1 MRLIRKMVQ
10 VALTVVTLPFLC
22 AVRLFSRFFQV
33 RTFMTH
39 QQLFGHLALEPTKYL
54 AAKDLKIGLHEI
66 GFDGEKIPSNISV
79 TLEHDAQKRYFDL
92 WSFGNTDGR
101 ANKQLVK
108 MWKREVR
115 SIPSWLMGALL
126 GANQRLRKPAIVDYR
141 FSTLVSVDRYLD
153 GTKSHLAFSSTE
165 RKNAQS
171 ALRKMGIKEDRPF
184 VCLVARHGGEQDS
197 SLRNRSIEDFESSV
211 EALTQR
217 GITVVRMGSKDSP
230 PLRSLSPLV
239 IDYANSED
247 KSELVDIYLL
257 AHCHFII
264 STMSGP
270 DAMALAFRRP
280 ALYIDI
286 AHYSL
291 CFTGSSL
298 TTWTP
303 AKIVRSN
310 NKQPLSLREVFNTGA
325 GYFWKDSQFASAGLE
340 VLRSTPDEIRNYV
353 MEMMDRLAATGGAS
367 ESLLQAEYR
376 KVMMEAMGD
385 LGHLWHG
392 EVRSQIPECFL
403 DQNADWLLRQ

>member
-1 MRLIRKMVQ
+1 VRLIRKLVQ
-10 VALTVVTLPFLC
+10 VALTVVMLPFLC

-239 IDYANSED
+239 IDYANSEH

-392 EVRSQIPECFL
+392 EVRSQIPEFFL

>member
-1 MRLIRKMVQ
+1 MLPLLF
-10 VALTVVTLPFLC
+10 AL
-22 AVRLFSRFFQV
+22 RLFSRFFRV

-79 TLEHDAQKRYFDL
+79 TLDHDPLGRYFDL
-92 WSFGNTDGR
+92 WSFGNADGR

-115 SIPSWLMGALL
+115 SIPSWLMSALL
-126 GANQRLRKPAIVDYR
+126 TANKRLEKPAIIDYR

-165 RKNAQS
+165 RNRAQS
-171 ALRKMGIKEDRPF
+171 ALREMGIDVDRPF
-184 VCLVARHGGEQDS
+184 VCLVARHGGEHDS
-197 SLRNRSIEDFESSV
+197 SLRNRSIEDFDSSV

-239 IDYANSED
+239 IDYANSEH

-257 AHCHFII
+257 AHCYFII

-286 AHYSL
+286 VHYSL
-291 CFTGSSL
+291 CFTGSAL

-303 AKIVRSN
+303 AKIVHETT
-310 NKQPLSLREVFNTGA
+310 KQPLSLREVFESKA

-340 VLRSTPDEIRNYV
+340 VLRSTPDEIRSYA
-353 MEMMDRLAATGGAS
+353 MEMVDRQSATAEAS
-367 ESLLQAEYR
+367 GSLLQAEYR
-376 KVMMEAMGD
+376 KVMTEAMGE
-385 LGHLWHG
+385 LGQLWHG
-392 EVRSQIPECFL
+392 EIRSQIPECFL
-403 DQNADWLLRQ
+403 DQNANWLLRQ

>member
-1 MRLIRKMVQ
+1 MRFIRKLVQ
-10 VALTVVTLPFLC
+10 VALTAAVLPFLC
-22 AVRLFSRFFQV
+22 AVRLFSGFFQV

-79 TLEHDAQKRYFDL
+79 TLEHDAHKRYFDL

-101 ANKQLVK
+101 ANRQLVK

-126 GANQRLRKPAIVDYR
+126 GANQRLKKPAIVDYR

-165 RKNAQS
+165 RNRAQS
-171 ALRKMGIKEDRPF
+171 ALREIGIEQNCPF
-184 VCLVARHGGEQDS
+184 VCLVARHGGEHDS
-197 SLRNRSIEDFESSV
+197 SLRNRSIEDFEPAV
-211 EALTQR
+211 EALVQR

-230 PLRSLSPLV
+230 PLRGLSPLV
-239 IDYANSED
+239 IDYANSD
-247 KSELVDIYLL
+247 HKSELVDIYLL

-325 GYFWKDSQFASAGLE
+325 GYFWKDSQFASAGFE
-340 VLRSTPDEIRNYV
+340 VSRSTPDEIRNYV
-353 MEMMDRLAATGGAS
+353 MEMVDQQSTIADAS
-367 ESLLQAEYR
+367 GSLLQAEYR
-376 KVMMEAMGD
+376 KVMMDAMGE

-392 EVRSQIPECFL
+392 DVRSQIPECFL

>member
-1 MRLIRKMVQ
+1 
-10 VALTVVTLPFLC
+10 
-22 AVRLFSRFFQV
+22 
-33 RTFMTH
+33 MTH

-184 VCLVARHGGEQDS
+184 VCLVARHGGEHDS

-211 EALTQR
+211 EALTQL

-239 IDYANSED
+239 IDYANSEN

-257 AHCHFII
+257 AHCQFII

>member
-1 MRLIRKMVQ
+1 MRLIRKLVQ
-10 VALTVVTLPFLC
+10 VALTVVMLPFLC

-184 VCLVARHGGEQDS
+184 VCLVARHRGEHDS

-239 IDYANSED
+239 IDYANSEH

-310 NKQPLSLREVFNTGA
+310 NKQPLSLREVFKTGA

>member
-1 MRLIRKMVQ
+1 MLPLLF
-10 VALTVVTLPFLC
+10 AL
-22 AVRLFSRFFQV
+22 RLFSRFFRV

-79 TLEHDAQKRYFDL
+79 TLDHDPHGRYFDL
-92 WSFGNTDGR
+92 WSFGNSDGR

-115 SIPSWLMGALL
+115 SIPSWLMSALL
-126 GANQRLRKPAIVDYR
+126 TANKRLKKPAIIDYR

-153 GTKSHLAFSSTE
+153 GTTSHLAFSSTE
-165 RKNAQS
+165 RIEAQS
-171 ALRKMGIKEDRPF
+171 ALRKMGMDVDRPF
-184 VCLVARHGGEQDS
+184 VCLVARHGGEHDS

-211 EALTQR
+211 EALTRR
-217 GITVVRMGSKDSP
+217 GITIVRMGSKDSP
-230 PLRSLSPLV
+230 PLRSSSPLV
-239 IDYANSED
+239 IDYANSEH

-286 AHYSL
+286 VHYSL
-291 CFTGSSL
+291 CFTGSAL

-303 AKIVRSN
+303 AKIVHETT
-310 NKQPLSLREVFNTGA
+310 KQPLSLREVFESKA

-340 VLRSTPDEIRNYV
+340 VLRSTPDEIRSYV
-353 MEMMDRLAATGGAS
+353 MEMVDRQSATADAS
-367 ESLLQAEYR
+367 GSLLQAEYR
-376 KVMMEAMGD
+376 KVMTEAMGE
-385 LGHLWHG
+385 LGQLWHG
-392 EVRSQIPECFL
+392 EIRSQIPECFL

>member
-1 MRLIRKMVQ
+1 MLPLLF
-10 VALTVVTLPFLC
+10 AL
-22 AVRLFSRFFQV
+22 RLFSRFFRV

-79 TLEHDAQKRYFDL
+79 TLDHDPHGRYFDL
-92 WSFGNTDGR
+92 WSFGNSDGR

-115 SIPSWLMGALL
+115 SIPSWLMSALL
-126 GANQRLRKPAIVDYR
+126 AANKRLKKPAIIDYR
-141 FSTLVSVDRYLD
+141 FSTVMSVDRYLD
-153 GTKSHLAFSSTE
+153 GTKSHLSFSSTE
-165 RKNAQS
+165 RIEAQS
-171 ALRKMGIKEDRPF
+171 ALCKMGIDVDLPF
-184 VCLVARHGGEQDS
+184 VCLVARHGGEHHL
-197 SLRNRSIEDFESSV
+197 SLRDRSIEDFESSV
-211 EALTQR
+211 EALTKR

-230 PLRSLSPLV
+230 PLRSPSPLV
-239 IDYANSED
+239 IDYAISEH

-291 CFTGSSL
+291 CFTGSAL

-303 AKIVRSN
+303 AKIVN
-310 NKQPLSLREVFNTGA
+310 ETTKQPLSLREVFESEA
-325 GYFWKDSQFASAGLE
+325 GYFWQDSQFASAGLE
-340 VLRSTPDEIRNYV
+340 VLRSTSDEIRNYV
-353 MEMMDRLAATGGAS
+353 LEMVDRQSATADAS
-367 ESLLQAEYR
+367 ESLLQAKYR
-376 KVMMEAMGD
+376 KVMTEAMGE
-385 LGHLWHG
+385 LGQVWHG
-392 EVRSQIPECFL
+392 EIKSQIPECFL
-403 DQNADWLLRQ
+403 DQNADWLLRR

>member
-1 MRLIRKMVQ
+1 
-10 VALTVVTLPFLC
+10 
-22 AVRLFSRFFQV
+22 
-33 RTFMTH
+33 MTH

-54 AAKDLKIGLHEI
+54 AAKDLEIGLHEI

-79 TLEHDAQKRYFDL
+79 TLEHDAHKRYFDL

-101 ANKQLVK
+101 ANRQLVK

-126 GANQRLRKPAIVDYR
+126 AANQRLKKPAIIDYR

-153 GTKSHLAFSSTE
+153 GTKSHLAFSTTE
-165 RKNAQS
+165 RSRAQS
-171 ALRKMGIKEDRPF
+171 ALREMGIEQGRPF
-184 VCLVARHGGEQDS
+184 VCLVARHGGEPDS
-197 SLRNRSIEDFESSV
+197 TLRNRSIEDFESSV

-239 IDYANSED
+239 IDYANSEH

-310 NKQPLSLREVFNTGA
+310 NKLPLSLREVFNTGA

-340 VLRSTPDEIRNYV
+340 VLRSTPNEIRNYV
-353 MEMMDRLAATGGAS
+353 MEMMDRLAATADAS
-367 ESLLQAEYR
+367 GSLLQAEYR
-376 KVMMEAMGD
+376 KVMMDAMGE

-392 EVRSQIPECFL
+392 DVRSQIPECFL

>member
-1 MRLIRKMVQ
+1 MRLVRKLVQ

-79 TLEHDAQKRYFDL
+79 TLDHDPRGKYFDL
-92 WSFGNTDGR
+92 WSFGNTEGR

-115 SIPSWLMGALL
+115 SIPSWLMSTLL
-126 GANQRLRKPAIVDYR
+126 AANTRLKKPAIIDYR

-153 GTKSHLAFSSTE
+153 GTKSHLIFSSAE
-165 RKNAQS
+165 RLKAQS
-171 ALRKMGIKEDRPF
+171 ALSKMGMDIDRPF
-184 VCLVARHGGEQDS
+184 VCLVARHGGELDS
-197 SLRNRSIEDFESSV
+197 TLRNRSIADFELAV
-211 EALTQR
+211 EALVQR
-217 GITVVRMGSKDSP
+217 GITVVRMGSKGSP
-230 PLRSLSPLV
+230 PLKSLGPL
-239 IDYANSED
+239 IFDYANSEH
-247 KSELVDIYLL
+247 KSELVDIFLL
-257 AHCHFII
+257 GNCQFIV

-291 CFTGSSL
+291 CFTGSAL

-303 AKIVRSN
+303 AKIVHTD
-310 NKQPLSLREVFNTGA
+310 NKQPLSLCEVFNTGA
-325 GYFWKDSQFASAGLE
+325 GYFWKDSQFVSAGLE

-353 MEMMDRLAATGGAS
+353 MEMVDRQTATADAS
-367 ESLLQAEYR
+367 ESLLQAKYR
-376 KVMMEAMGD
+376 KAMMEAMGE
-385 LGHLWHG
+385 LGQLWHG
-392 EVRSQIPECFL
+392 EIRSQIPECFL
-403 DQNADWLLRQ
+403 DKNANWLLRQ

>member
-1 MRLIRKMVQ
+1 MRLIRKLVQ
-10 VALTVVTLPFLC
+10 VALTVVMLPFLC

-54 AAKDLKIGLHEI
+54 ASKDLKIGLHEI

-239 IDYANSED
+239 IDYANSEH

-353 MEMMDRLAATGGAS
+353 MEMMDRLAAIGGAS

-392 EVRSQIPECFL
+392 EVRSQIPEFFL

>member
-1 MRLIRKMVQ
+1 MRLIRKLVQ
-10 VALTVVTLPFLC
+10 VALTVVMLPFLC

-217 GITVVRMGSKDSP
+217 GITVVRMGSKGSP

-239 IDYANSED
+239 IDYANSEH

>member
-1 MRLIRKMVQ
+1 MRLIRKLVQ
-10 VALTVVTLPFLC
+10 VALTVVMLPFLC
-22 AVRLFSRFFQV
+22 ALRLFSRFFQV

>member
-1 MRLIRKMVQ
+1 
-10 VALTVVTLPFLC
+10 
-22 AVRLFSRFFQV
+22 
-33 RTFMTH
+33 MTH

-54 AAKDLKIGLHEI
+54 AAKDLEIGLHEI

-79 TLEHDAQKRYFDL
+79 TLEHDAHKRYFDL

-101 ANKQLVK
+101 ANRQLVK

-126 GANQRLRKPAIVDYR
+126 AANQRLKKPAIIDYR

-153 GTKSHLAFSSTE
+153 GTKSHLAFSTTE
-165 RKNAQS
+165 RSRAQS
-171 ALRKMGIKEDRPF
+171 ALREMGIEQGRPF
-184 VCLVARHGGEQDS
+184 VCLVARHGGEPDS
-197 SLRNRSIEDFESSV
+197 TLRNRSIEDFESSV

-239 IDYANSED
+239 IDYANSEH

-310 NKQPLSLREVFNTGA
+310 NKLPLSLREVFNTGA

-353 MEMMDRLAATGGAS
+353 MEMMDRLTATGGAS

>member
-1 MRLIRKMVQ
+1 MRLIRKLVQ
-10 VALTVVTLPFLC
+10 VALTVVMLPFLC

-230 PLRSLSPLV
+230 PLKSLSPLV
-239 IDYANSED
+239 IDYANSEH

-310 NKQPLSLREVFNTGA
+310 NKQSLSLREVFNTGS

-376 KVMMEAMGD
+376 KVMMEAMGE

>member
-1 MRLIRKMVQ
+1 MRLIRKLVQ
-10 VALTVVTLPFLC
+10 VALTVVMLPFLC

-211 EALTQR
+211 EALMQR

-239 IDYANSED
+239 IDYANSEH

-376 KVMMEAMGD
+376 KVMMEAMGE

>member
-1 MRLIRKMVQ
+1 MLPLLF
-10 VALTVVTLPFLC
+10 AL
-22 AVRLFSRFFQV
+22 RLFSRFFRV

-79 TLEHDAQKRYFDL
+79 TLDHDPHGRYFDL
-92 WSFGNTDGR
+92 WSFGNSDGR

-115 SIPSWLMGALL
+115 SIPSWLMSALL
-126 GANQRLRKPAIVDYR
+126 TANKRLKKPAIIDYR

-153 GTKSHLAFSSTE
+153 GTTSHLAFSSTE
-165 RKNAQS
+165 RIEAQS
-171 ALRKMGIKEDRPF
+171 ALRKMGMDVDRPF
-184 VCLVARHGGEQDS
+184 VCLVARHGVEHDS
-197 SLRNRSIEDFESSV
+197 SFRNRSIEDFESSV
-211 EALTQR
+211 EALTRR

-230 PLRSLSPLV
+230 PLRSSSPLV
-239 IDYANSED
+239 IDYANSEH

-286 AHYSL
+286 VHYSL
-291 CFTGSSL
+291 CFTGSAL

-303 AKIVRSN
+303 AKIVHETT
-310 NKQPLSLREVFNTGA
+310 KQPLSLREVFESKA

-340 VLRSTPDEIRNYV
+340 VLRSTPDEIRSYV
-353 MEMMDRLAATGGAS
+353 MEMVDRQSATADAS
-367 ESLLQAEYR
+367 GSLLQAEYR
-376 KVMMEAMGD
+376 KVMTEAMGE
-385 LGHLWHG
+385 LGQLWHG
-392 EVRSQIPECFL
+392 EIRSQIPECFL

>member
-1 MRLIRKMVQ
+1 MRFIRKLAQ
-10 VALTVVTLPFLC
+10 VALTAAVIPFLC
-22 AVRLFSRFFQV
+22 AVRLFSGIFQV

-54 AAKDLKIGLHEI
+54 AAKDLEIGLHEI

-79 TLEHDAQKRYFDL
+79 TLEHDAHKRYFDL

-126 GANQRLRKPAIVDYR
+126 AANQRLKKPAIIDYR

-153 GTKSHLAFSSTE
+153 GTKSHLAFSTTE
-165 RKNAQS
+165 RSRAQS
-171 ALRKMGIKEDRPF
+171 ALREMGIEQGRPF
-184 VCLVARHGGEQDS
+184 VCLVARHGGEPDS
-197 SLRNRSIEDFESSV
+197 TLRNRSIEDFESSV

-239 IDYANSED
+239 IDYANSEH

-310 NKQPLSLREVFNTGA
+310 NKLPLSLREVFNTGA

-376 KVMMEAMGD
+376 KVMMEAMGE

>member
-1 MRLIRKMVQ
+1 MRLIRKLVQ
-10 VALTVVTLPFLC
+10 AILTSAIFPLLIAL
-22 AVRLFSRFFQV
+22 RLVSRFFQL

-79 TLEHDAQKRYFDL
+79 TLDHDAHGKYFDL
-92 WSFGNTDGR
+92 WSFGNFEGR

-115 SIPSWLMGALL
+115 SIPSWLMSALL
-126 GANQRLRKPAIVDYR
+126 AANSQLKRPAIIDYR

-153 GTKSHLAFSSTE
+153 GTESHLTFSSAE
-165 RKNAQS
+165 RDEAQV
-171 ALRKMGIKEDRPF
+171 ALSKLGMDIDRPF
-184 VCLVARHGGEQDS
+184 VCLVARHGGELDS
-197 SLRNRSIEDFESSV
+197 TLRNRSIADFELAV
-211 EALTQR
+211 EALVQR
-217 GITVVRMGSKDSP
+217 GINVVRMGSKGSP
-230 PLRSLSPLV
+230 PLKSFGPL
-239 IDYANSED
+239 IFDYANSEH
-247 KSELVDIYLL
+247 KSELADIYLL
-257 AHCHFII
+257 AHCNFII

-291 CFTGSSL
+291 CFTGSAL

-340 VLRSTPDEIRNYV
+340 ILRSTPDEIKNYV
-353 MEMMDRLAATGGAS
+353 MEMMDRLAATADAS

-376 KVMMEAMGD
+376 KVMMDAMGE